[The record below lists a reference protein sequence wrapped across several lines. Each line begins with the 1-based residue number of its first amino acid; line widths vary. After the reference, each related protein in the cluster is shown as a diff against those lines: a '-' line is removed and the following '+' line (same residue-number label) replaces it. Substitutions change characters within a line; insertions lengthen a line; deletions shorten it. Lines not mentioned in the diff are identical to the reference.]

1 MDFGSRLRTMRAAR
15 NLNQTELAD
24 KAMTTQFFISA
35 IEVGKMLPTPD
46 LEARLRQAL
55 RWGIYEDRAF
65 EILEREAEVA

>member
-24 KAMTTQFFISA
+24 KAMTTQFFVSV

-46 LEARLRQAL
+46 LEARLRKAL
-55 RWGIYEDRAF
+55 DWDAEIDRALALLGTK
-65 EILEREAEVA
+65 EPA